1 MTATTLPAAT
11 ATKLAALPIFSAV
24 VLHTLLNELYAEP
37 GFSDVEASDIAKA
50 LGTDKSSTAGA
61 IARLVADQF
70 VSLDHTDI
78 NGRKRTFLGSQLH
91 DAAGTRD
98 LAIAAIESR
107 SDFCTP
113 IAPKT
118 KKATKSTTPE
128 PAPRTKLDAKN
139 ARRRMRQ
146 YLATA
151 AELSFYKTTDTP
163 IDDADLAALVDRYH
177 HLDIAVFGSSAD

>member
-11 ATKLAALPIFSAV
+11 AAKLAALPAFSAT
-24 VLHTLLNELYAEP
+24 VLHTILNALYAEP
-37 GFSDVEASDIAKA
+37 GFSDVEAADIATT
-50 LGTDKSSTAGA
+50 LGTDKKSTAGA
-61 IARLVADQF
+61 IARLIDAGLIF
-70 VSLDHTDI
+70 LDITRI
-78 NGRKRTFLGSQLH
+78 NGRTSHFLASTLH
-91 DAAGTRD
+91 DDAGTKE
-98 LAIAAIESR
+98 LVIAYLEAR

-113 IAPKT
+113 VA
-118 KKATKSTTPE
+118 KKATKTPTPAPE